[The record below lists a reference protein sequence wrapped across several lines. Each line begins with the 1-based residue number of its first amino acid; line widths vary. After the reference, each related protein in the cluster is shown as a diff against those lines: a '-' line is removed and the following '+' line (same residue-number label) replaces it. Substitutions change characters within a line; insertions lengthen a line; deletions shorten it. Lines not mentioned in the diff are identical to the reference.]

1 MLGMNGMTA
10 SDFRR
15 RPRYF
20 VQWITE
26 HDKTKSGAAQIV
38 VLGYCIRDQ
47 QSPNWDTV
55 FEHADKVVCEKV
67 AQILNEGEGNGLQ
80 K

>member
-1 MLGMNGMTA
+1 MLGMNGTTA

-15 RPRYF
+15 YRYIT
-20 VQWITE
+20 QWVTRHNKE
-26 HDKTKSGAAQIV
+26 ESGAAQIEI
-38 VLGYCIRDQ
+38 LGYCVRDTGTG
-47 QSPNWDTV
+47 NWATV

-67 AQILNEGEGNGLQ
+67 AEILNEGEKHGLS

>member
-15 RPRYF
+15 YI
-20 VQWITE
+20 VQWVTE
-26 HDKTKSGAAQIV
+26 HDKTQSGAAQIIIV
-38 VLGYCIRDQ
+38 GYCVRDKFTKD
-47 QSPNWDTV
+47 WATV

>member
-1 MLGMNGMTA
+1 MLGLNGMTA

-15 RPRYF
+15 YI
-20 VQWITE
+20 VQWVTE
-26 HDKTKSGAAQIV
+26 HDKTKSGAAQIQI
-38 VLGYCIRDQ
+38 LGYCVRDKGT
-47 QSPNWDTV
+47 PNWTTV

-67 AQILNEGEGNGLQ
+67 ANILNEGEGNGLQ

>member
-15 RPRYF
+15 YIVRW
-20 VQWITE
+20 VTE
-26 HDKTKSGAAQIV
+26 HDKTKSGAAQIIIV
-38 VLGYCIRDQ
+38 GYCVY
-47 QSPNWDTV
+47 DTRECISL
-55 FEHADKVVCEKV
+55 FEHGDKGVCEKV
-67 AQILNEGEGNGLQ
+67 LQMILEGKDHGLQ

>member
-1 MLGMNGMTA
+1 MAFNGTTA
-10 SDFRR
+10 EDFRK

-20 VQWITE
+20 VQWVTE

-55 FEHADKVVCEKV
+55 FEHADKEVCEKL
-67 AQILNEGEGNGLQ
+67 ANILNEGA
-80 K
+80 